1 MVCVGQ
7 DVCIGAGIEQ
17 GDYLGGEAVL
27 CGVDQFAIECLR
39 RGDLRLEG
47 FVFSIDD
54 GNDFES
60 VQGQENGADDQDDAR
75 KGTAFLVVSM
85 VRYDDRG
92 LFFGVLVFALAR
104 LVGRFRLSFGSVEES
119 GGVFG
124 YQGSE

>member
-1 MVCVGQ
+1 LVCVGQ

-85 VRYDDRG
+85 VRSTG
-92 LFFGVLVFALAR
+92 ESFCVFVLSGANSEVTIRSAR
-104 LVGRFRLSFGSVEES
+104 S
-119 GGVFG
+119 
-124 YQGSE
+124 